1 MIKILH
7 SYLFLGEA
15 VTQLGCQVYTEDWP
29 REDYYRFEDQVV
41 QPKGRRLFAQLLET
55 LVQDITHELALI
67 SDSKP
72 FEYWMQLSSEAF
84 STVAK
89 DDDLDAVDATVAAAA
104 REGEGEIW

>member
-1 MIKILH
+1 MSDTDKPDIIQIPELVNWKPDD

-55 LVQDITHELALI
+55 LVQVIAE
-67 SDSKP
+67 
-72 FEYWMQLSSEAF
+72 
-84 STVAK
+84 
-89 DDDLDAVDATVAAAA
+89 DDDGFV
-104 REGEGEIW
+104 